1 MTGPQLAEEE
11 YSPQGVSSI
20 GEAGAIDM
28 TGVGEFKVCCLST
41 SAIFLI
47 LIHIFQCDFEKK
59 RHIENIP
66 VKT

>member
-28 TGVGEFKVCCLST
+28 TGVGEFKVCYLSR
-41 SAIFLI
+41 SFIFLI
-47 LIHIFQCDFEKK
+47 FVKNKQLF
-59 RHIENIP
+59 NINMP
-66 VKT
+66 CCMILGR